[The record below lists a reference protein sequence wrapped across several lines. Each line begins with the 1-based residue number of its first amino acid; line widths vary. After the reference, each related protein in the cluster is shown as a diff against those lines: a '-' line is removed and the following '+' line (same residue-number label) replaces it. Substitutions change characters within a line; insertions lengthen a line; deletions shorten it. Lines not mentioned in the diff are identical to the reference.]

1 MKSFISKLS
10 IVSVALLG
18 LLTPFTIQAAAD
30 VVDPYQ
36 CEGNGLITHQ
46 EGVTSLHTLKYFG
59 TSVTIDLYGVDEIKA
74 NTALCRALNV
84 IQEYHYQASNYS
96 TYPHVT
102 NIKTINNAPE
112 KVHHIDEKLTELIA
126 SSLDWYSLSNGYFN
140 IALSPVIDLWR
151 QHRGQCKGDTKTLGL
166 CTIPSNAALAHAAIL
181 TDINDIKLD
190 RTLNTIQMKPGMS
203 IDLGGI
209 AKGWMA
215 EKVYDSLKIDGINA
229 FMINAGGNIRHY
241 GLHPE
246 QRTFAT
252 AIEDPLCKKSEYQLP
267 QCQTFEGQFHEVV
280 QGQDLTIVSSG
291 NYLNYFIAGGVEYHH
306 LIDPKTL
313 HPKPTGISTTVVMN
327 GQQIFADVISTSL
340 FLMPI
345 EEAMTFA
352 EEHDELEAVWYLDE
366 KGSKRKSSGFD
377 KYHLTEDN
385 IGQQ

>member
-1 MKSFISKLS
+1 MKSFINKLS
-10 IVSVALLG
+10 IVSVALFG
-18 LLTPFTIQAAAD
+18 LSTSLTIQAASA
-30 VVDPYQ
+30 VVDPFQ
-36 CEGNGLITHQ
+36 CEGNGMITQ
-46 EGVTSLHTLKYFG
+46 QDGVTSLHTLKYFG
-59 TSVTIDLYGVDEIKA
+59 TSITIDLYDVDEIKA
-74 NTALCRALNV
+74 KPALCHALNV

-96 TYPHVT
+96 TYPHFT

-112 KVHHIDEKLTELIA
+112 QVHKIDAKLTQLIA
-126 SSLDWYSLSNGYFN
+126 ASLDWHTLSNGYFN

-151 QHRGQCKGDTKTLGL
+151 QHRGQCKGDTKALGL
-166 CTIPSNAALAHAAIL
+166 CTIPSNEALAQAAKL
-181 TDINDIKLD
+181 TDIDDIKLD
-190 RTLNTIQMKPGMS
+190 KTLNTIQMKPGMS

-215 EKVYDSLKIDGINA
+215 EKVYDSLKTEGINS

-252 AIEDPLCKKSEYQLP
+252 AIEDPLCKKSDYQLP

-327 GQQIFADVISTSL
+327 GQQLFADVISTSL
-340 FLMPI
+340 FLMPLDEAI
-345 EEAMTFA
+345 EFA
-352 EEHDELEAVWYLDE
+352 EKSDHLEAVWYLDE

-377 KYHLTEDN
+377 KYHLAEDN

>member
-1 MKSFISKLS
+1 MKPSINKLYFF
-10 IVSVALLG
+10 SVVLLG
-18 LLTPFTIQAAAD
+18 LSTSFTLQAATD
-30 VVDPYQ
+30 ILDPYQ
-36 CEGNGLITHQ
+36 CEGNGIITRQ
-46 EGVTSLHTLKYFG
+46 DGVTSLHTLKYFG
-59 TSVTIDLYGVDEIKA
+59 TSITIDLYTADEKA
-74 NTALCRALNV
+74 AKSALCNALNV

-102 NIKTINNAPE
+102 NVKTINNAPE
-112 KVHHIDEKLTELIA
+112 EIHKIDAKLTELIA
-126 SSLDWYSLSNGYFN
+126 SSLEWHALSQGYFN

-151 QHRGQCKGDTKTLGL
+151 QHRGQCKGETKALGL
-166 CTIPSNAALAHAAIL
+166 CTIPNVEELKQAAKLI
-181 TDINDIKLD
+181 DIKDIVLD
-190 RTLNTIQMKPGMS
+190 QTLNTIQMKAGMS

-215 EKVYDSLKIDGINA
+215 EKVYDSLKMAGINS

-241 GLHPE
+241 GLHPQ

-291 NYLNYFIAGGVEYHH
+291 NYLNYFTAGGIQYHH

-327 GQQIFADVISTSL
+327 GQQIFADVISTAL
-340 FLMPI
+340 FLMPF
-345 EEAMTFA
+345 EEAIEFA
-352 EEHDELEAVWYLDE
+352 EKYDYLEAVWYLDE
-366 KGSKRKSSGFD
+366 AGNKRKSSHFD
-377 KYHLTEDN
+377 KYQLRNNHQIQD
-385 IGQQ
+385 